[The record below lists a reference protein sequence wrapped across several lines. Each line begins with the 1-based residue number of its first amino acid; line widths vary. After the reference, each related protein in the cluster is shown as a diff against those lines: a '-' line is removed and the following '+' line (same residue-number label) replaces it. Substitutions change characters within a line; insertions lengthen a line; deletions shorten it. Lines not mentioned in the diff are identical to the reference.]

1 MTPPSRRLEF
11 WRRGALA
18 LLVFTLGAGRRPHR
32 LTPRE
37 WTALKESGAYHTGEG
52 WAEIH
57 GDRGAAREEAQ
68 NRALADLSRHLRVAV
83 RASVIDR
90 LGQSAGRTEER
101 LESRV
106 ESYTELVLKQPLDR
120 REIFLNYPTGGVL
133 TAVVALSKNRYDLA
147 VNADLEAKKERLLAL
162 YRSGRTAEGAGR
174 PAEAL
179 RAYGRAAQDVRAALD
194 GLSLDLPDNEGG
206 EDFTGALD
214 RHIAALLSRW
224 TLDCGD
230 AGRAYDADGVSV
242 NVPIRL
248 RPAAAGPP
256 APEDFPLRA
265 HWTHRP
271 RRPAARARTDGRGAA
286 NLSVPLDSFV
296 DNPRLRVEPDWDELN
311 LLPPPPGPAC
321 EVSFHPRRVLRF
333 SVIAERAEGAER
345 LAGELARALGTL
357 PWTVDRGTV
366 NFPGEVLGATP
377 RTDFGLEVRCAE
389 NWQKHPTADFYFV
402 RLSGAARLFDFRENR
417 WVFRESLPEERGDG
431 ASTDTARNAAWSR
444 WAPAVAARL
453 RDQSAALP

>member
-1 MTPPSRRLEF
+1 MSRLPKRPGF

-120 REIFLNYPTGGVL
+120 REIFLNWPKGGVL
-133 TAVVALSKNRYDLA
+133 TAVVALSKARYAAA
-147 VNADLEAKKERLLAL
+147 VDADLEAKKEGLLAL
-162 YRSGRTAEGAGR
+162 YRAGRTAEDGGR
-174 PAEAL
+174 PADAL
-179 RAYGRAAQDVRAALD
+179 RAYGRARRDARAALD
-194 GLSLDLPDNEGG
+194 GLPLRLSDDESGQ
-206 EDFTGALD
+206 DFVGALERRTD
-214 RHIAALLSRW
+214 ALLSQW

-230 AGRAYDADGVSV
+230 AGRAYDGDGASV

-248 RPAAAGPP
+248 RSTAGAPP
-256 APEDFPLRA
+256 APNDFPLRA
-265 HWTHRP
+265 FWTHRP

-286 NLSVPLDSFV
+286 TLSVPLDAFV

-311 LLPPPPGPAC
+311 FLPPPPGPAC
-321 EVSFHPRRVLRF
+321 EASFHPRRALRF
-333 SVIAERAEGAER
+333 SVIAERADGAER
-345 LAGELARALGTL
+345 LAGELTRVLGAL
-357 PWTVDRGTV
+357 PWTVDRATV
-366 NFPGEVLGATP
+366 NFPGEVLGATA
-377 RTDFGLEVRCAE
+377 RSDFGLEVRCAE
-389 NWQKHPTADFYFV
+389 KWQKHPTAEFYFV
-402 RLSGAARLFDFRENR
+402 RLSGAARLYDFRENR

-431 ASTDTARNAAWSR
+431 ASTDTARNAAWNR

-453 RDQSAALP
+453 REKSAALP